1 MVARKSLLRRL
12 APRPELE
19 RLLKASIAAGVS
31 EEELQEQRISFAY
44 GNAPAG
50 SGITK
55 ESVRLAAKSLRLF
68 PR

>member
-19 RLLKASIAAGVS
+19 RLLKAAIAAGVS

-55 ESVRLAAKSLRLF
+55 ESVRLAAKTLRLF
-68 PR
+68 PQ

>member
-50 SGITK
+50 SGITE